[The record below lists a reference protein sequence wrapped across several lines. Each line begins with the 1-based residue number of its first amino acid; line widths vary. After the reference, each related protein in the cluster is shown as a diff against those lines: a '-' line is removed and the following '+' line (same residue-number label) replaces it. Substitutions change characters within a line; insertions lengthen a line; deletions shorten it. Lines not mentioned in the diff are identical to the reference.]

1 MNFTFQIGRLTKDV
15 ELRYTQ
21 QGTAVANFTVAVN
34 RDRTANGEPEADYH
48 RCTAW
53 GKTAEAIANNLRKGA
68 MVAVQGKIQN
78 RSYDKDGQRVYI
90 TEIKVDQVK
99 FLTPRNQQQGQGQSQ
114 TYNQGNY
121 NTQGQNSVQA
131 SFGADTSFM
140 NEGHPIDINEDDLPF

>member
-1 MNFTFQIGRLTKDV
+1 MNYTIQIGRLTKDV

-90 TEIKVDQVK
+90 TEIKVDYVK
-99 FLTPRNQQQGQGQSQ
+99 FLTPRSQQQGQGQTQS
-114 TYNQGNY
+114 NY
-121 NTQGQNSVQA
+121 NTQVQNNAQA
-131 SFGADTSFM
+131 SFGAGTSFM
-140 NEGHPIDINEDDLPF
+140 NEGHPIDISEDDLPF

>member
-1 MNFTFQIGRLTKDV
+1 MNHTIQIGRLTKDV

-34 RDRTANGEPEADYH
+34 RDRTANGEPEADFH

-53 GKTAEAIANNLRKGA
+53 DKTAEAIAKYLQKGD
-68 MVAVQGKIQN
+68 MVAILGKIQN
-78 RSYDKDGQRVYI
+78 RSYEKDGQRVYI
-90 TEIKVDQVK
+90 TEIIVDRIK
-99 FLTPRNQQQGQGQSQ
+99 FLSPRNQQQGQGQAQ

-121 NTQGQNSVQA
+121 NTHAQNSVQA

-140 NEGHPIDINEDDLPF
+140 NEGHPIDISEDDLPF

>member
-1 MNFTFQIGRLTKDV
+1 MNYTIQIGRLTKDV

-34 RDRTANGEPEADYH
+34 RDRTANGEPEADFH

-90 TEIKVDQVK
+90 TEIKVDYVK
-99 FLTPRNQQQGQGQSQ
+99 FLTPRNQQQGQGQAQ
-114 TYNQGNY
+114 TYSQGNY
-121 NTQGQNSVQA
+121 NTHAQNSVQA

>member
-1 MNFTFQIGRLTKDV
+1 MNFTFQIGRLAKDV

-34 RDRTANGEPEADYH
+34 RDRTANGEPEADFH

-53 GKTAEAIANNLRKGA
+53 GKTAEAIANYLRKGDMA
-68 MVAVQGKIQN
+68 AVFGKVHN
-78 RSYDKDGQRVYI
+78 RSYEKDGQRVYI

-99 FLTPRNQQQGQGQSQ
+99 FLTPRNKQQGQGQAQ
-114 TYNQGNY
+114 PYNQGNY
-121 NTQGQNSVQA
+121 NTHAQNSVQA

-140 NEGHPIDINEDDLPF
+140 NEGHPIDISEDDLPF

>member
-1 MNFTFQIGRLTKDV
+1 MNYTIQIGRLTKNV

-34 RDRTANGEPEADYH
+34 RDRTANGEPEADFH

-53 GKTAEAIANNLRKGA
+53 GKTAEAIANNTGKGA
-68 MVAVQGKIQN
+68 KVAIWGKVQN

-90 TEIKVDQVK
+90 TEIIVDRIE
-99 FLTPRNQQQGQGQSQ
+99 FLSPRNQQQGQGQAKAY
-114 TYNQGNY
+114 TQGN
-121 NTQGQNSVQA
+121 NSAQGQNSTQA
-131 SFGADTSFM
+131 GFGANSSFM

>member
-1 MNFTFQIGRLTKDV
+1 MNYTIQIGRLTKDV

-53 GKTAEAIANNLRKGA
+53 GKTAEAIANYLQKGA

-78 RSYDKDGQRVYI
+78 RSYEKDGQRVYI

-99 FLTPRNQQQGQGQSQ
+99 FLTPRNHQQGQGQAQS
-114 TYNQGNY
+114 YNQGNY
-121 NTQGQNSVQA
+121 NTHAQNSVQA

>member
-1 MNFTFQIGRLTKDV
+1 MNYTIQIGRLTKDV

-53 GKTAEAIANNLRKGA
+53 GKTAEAIANYLQKGA

-78 RSYDKDGQRVYI
+78 RSYEKDGQRVYI

-99 FLTPRNQQQGQGQSQ
+99 FLTPRNQQQGQGTGSI
-114 TYNQGNY
+114 
-121 NTQGQNSVQA
+121 V
-131 SFGADTSFM
+131 
-140 NEGHPIDINEDDLPF
+140 

>member
-34 RDRTANGEPEADYH
+34 RDRTANGEPEADFH

-53 GKTAEAIANNLRKGA
+53 GKTAEAIANHLKKGA

-78 RSYDKDGQRVYI
+78 RSYEKDGQRVYI

-99 FLTPRNQQQGQGQSQ
+99 FLTPRSQQQGQGQAQS
-114 TYNQGNY
+114 YNQGNY

>member
-1 MNFTFQIGRLTKDV
+1 MNYTIQIGRLTKDV

-21 QGTAVANFTVAVN
+21 QGTAVANFNLAVN
-34 RDRTANGEPEADYH
+34 RDRTANGEPEADFH

-53 GKTAEAIANNLRKGA
+53 GKTAEAIANNTGKGSK
-68 MVAVQGKIQN
+68 VAIWGKVQN

-90 TEIKVDQVK
+90 TEIIVDRIE
-99 FLTPRNQQQGQGQSQ
+99 FLSPRNQQQGQGQAQ

-121 NTQGQNSVQA
+121 STQGQNGVQA
-131 SFGADTSFM
+131 SFGANMAFM

>member
-1 MNFTFQIGRLTKDV
+1 MNYTIQIGRLTKDV

-34 RDRTANGEPEADYH
+34 RDRTANGEPEADFH

-53 GKTAEAIANNLRKGA
+53 GKTAEAIANYLRKGDMA
-68 MVAVQGKIQN
+68 AVFGKVHN
-78 RSYDKDGQRVYI
+78 RSYEKDGQRVYI

-99 FLTPRNQQQGQGQSQ
+99 FLTLRNQQQGQGQPQ
-114 TYNQGNY
+114 TYNHGN
-121 NTQGQNSVQA
+121 NIAQGQNSVQA
-131 SFGADTSFM
+131 SFGANTSFM

>member
-1 MNFTFQIGRLTKDV
+1 MNFTVQIGRLAKDV

-21 QGTAVANFTVAVN
+21 QGTAVANFSLAVN
-34 RDRTANGEPEADYH
+34 RDRTANGEPEADFH

-53 GKTAEAIANNLRKGA
+53 GKTAEAIANYLQKGA
-68 MVAVQGKIQN
+68 MAAVFGKVHN
-78 RSYDKDGQRVYI
+78 RSYEKDGQRVYI

-99 FLTPRNQQQGQGQSQ
+99 FLTPRNQQQGQGQPQS
-114 TYNQGNY
+114 YNQGNY

-140 NEGHPIDINEDDLPF
+140 NEGHPIDISEDDLPF

>member
-1 MNFTFQIGRLTKDV
+1 MA
-15 ELRYTQ
+15 
-21 QGTAVANFTVAVN
+21 AVF
-34 RDRTANGEPEADYH
+34 
-48 RCTAW
+48 
-53 GKTAEAIANNLRKGA
+53 GK
-68 MVAVQGKIQN
+68 VHN
-78 RSYDKDGQRVYI
+78 RSYEKDGQRVYI

-140 NEGHPIDINEDDLPF
+140 NEGHPIDISEDDLPF

>member
-1 MNFTFQIGRLTKDV
+1 MNYTIQIGRLTKDV

-53 GKTAEAIANNLRKGA
+53 GRTAEAIANNLRKGA

-90 TEIKVDQVK
+90 TEIKVDYVK
-99 FLTPRNQQQGQGQSQ
+99 FLTPRSQQQGQGQTQ
-114 TYNQGNY
+114 TYSQGNY
-121 NTQGQNSVQA
+121 NTHTQNSVQA

>member
-131 SFGADTSFM
+131 SFGADT
-140 NEGHPIDINEDDLPF
+140 